1 VPEEKLT
8 TREKILQVIEG
19 MEQAGSLM
27 TISGVAR
34 AAEVSN
40 STIHNRYPDL
50 AERIRASDGVPR
62 ERDLKTQLAKRQG
75 NIKEEKAKRT
85 RIRRELEEVKE
96 SLRKV
101 NSVNAA
107 LQFENAALKAKL
119 DELRR
124 QSRAQISQIA
134 KSVTR

>member
-1 VPEEKLT
+1 VPDEKMT
-8 TREKILQVIEG
+8 TREKILQIIEG

-50 AERIRASDGVPR
+50 AERIRASDGVVR
-62 ERDLKTQLAKRQG
+62 EKDLKTQLARRQG
-75 NIKEEKAKRT
+75 KIKEEKAKRT
-85 RIRRELEEVKE
+85 RVSGDLEKVKE

-107 LQFENAALKAKL
+107 LQFENAALKAQL

-124 QSRAQISQIA
+124 QSRAQVSQIV

>member
-1 VPEEKLT
+1 MPEEKLT